1 MTASSS
7 DESEPGVTTHRIE
20 ALTDGIFA
28 IAMTLL
34 VLTLAL
40 PEAKTELTQTVEL
53 YSLLIG
59 QMHKFFNYALSFL
72 LLAIFWVKH
81 HQQFHFIKRTN
92 RKHLWIN
99 IVTLMFIAL
108 IPFSTSLI
116 GDYNDD
122 RVAEFFF
129 ASNLFIIGMLFLW
142 NWVYAT
148 KGHRLVDRSLDPQ
161 RIALWKKRG
170 AVIPLVSL
178 LAMVLSLTNP
188 QFTFYAYLLIP
199 IILAL
204 PHFR

>member
-1 MTASSS
+1 MTASNS
-7 DESEPGVTTHRIE
+7 DATESGVTTHRIE

-34 VLTLAL
+34 VLTLDI

>member
-1 MTASSS
+1 
-7 DESEPGVTTHRIE
+7 
-20 ALTDGIFA
+20 
-28 IAMTLL
+28 
-34 VLTLAL
+34 
-40 PEAKTELTQTVEL
+40 
-53 YSLLIG
+53 
-59 QMHKFFNYALSFL
+59 MHKFFNYALSFL

>member
-1 MTASSS
+1 MTASNS
-7 DESEPGVTTHRIE
+7 DATESGVTTHRIE

-34 VLTLAL
+34 VLTLDI
-40 PEAKTELTQTVEL
+40 PEAKTELIQTVEL
-53 YSLLIG
+53 HRMLIG

-148 KGHRLVDRSLDPQ
+148 KGHRLVDRSLDQQ

>member
-1 MTASSS
+1 MTASNS
-7 DESEPGVTTHRIE
+7 DATESGVTTHRIE

-81 HQQFHFIKRTN
+81 HQQFHFIKRTD

-99 IVTLMFIAL
+99 IVTLMFISL

>member
-7 DESEPGVTTHRIE
+7 DESEPGMTTHRIE

-34 VLTLAL
+34 VLTLDI
-40 PEAKTELTQTVEL
+40 PEAKTELIQTVEL
-53 YSLLIG
+53 HRMLIG

>member
-1 MTASSS
+1 MTASNS
-7 DESEPGVTTHRIE
+7 DALEPGVTTHRIE

-34 VLTLAL
+34 VLTLDI
-40 PEAKTELTQTVEL
+40 PEAKTELIQTVEL
-53 YSLLIG
+53 HSMLIG
-59 QMHKFFNYALSFL
+59 QMHKFLNYALSFL
-72 LLAIFWVKH
+72 LLAIFWVIH

-92 RKHLWIN
+92 HKHLWIN

-108 IPFSTSLI
+108 IPFSTSLV

-122 RVAEFFF
+122 MVAEFFF

-142 NWVYAT
+142 NWAYAT

-161 RIALWKKRG
+161 RIALGKKRG

-178 LAMVLSLTNP
+178 LAIVLSLTNP
-188 QFTFYAYLLIP
+188 QFSFYAYLLIP

-204 PHFR
+204 LHFR

>member
-1 MTASSS
+1 MTASNS
-7 DESEPGVTTHRIE
+7 DATESGVTTHRIE

-34 VLTLAL
+34 VLTLDI
-40 PEAKTELTQTVEL
+40 PEAKTELIQTVEL
-53 YSLLIG
+53 HRMLIG

>member
-1 MTASSS
+1 MTASNS
-7 DESEPGVTTHRIE
+7 DATESGVTTHRIE

-40 PEAKTELTQTVEL
+40 PEAKTELIQTVEL
-53 YSLLIG
+53 HRMLIG

>member
-1 MTASSS
+1 MTASNS
-7 DESEPGVTTHRIE
+7 DATESGVTTHRIE

>member
-7 DESEPGVTTHRIE
+7 DESELGMTTHRIE

-34 VLTLAL
+34 VLTLDI
-40 PEAKTELTQTVEL
+40 PEAKTELIQTVEL
-53 YSLLIG
+53 HRMLIG

>member
-1 MTASSS
+1 MTASNS
-7 DESEPGVTTHRIE
+7 DAPESGVTTHRIE

-34 VLTLAL
+34 VLTLDI
-40 PEAKTELTQTVEL
+40 PEAKTELIQTVEL
-53 YSLLIG
+53 HRMLIG

-108 IPFSTSLI
+108 IPFSTSLV

-122 RVAEFFF
+122 MVAEFFF

-188 QFTFYAYLLIP
+188 QFSFYAYLLIP

-204 PHFR
+204 LHFR